1 MNKEIL
7 LTLENASVHYGGV
20 HALNNVTAN
29 IDEGEVIALMGPNG
43 AGKSTILKALFGIA
57 PLVKGRVLL
66 YGQRVNPKPHEMVAR
81 GITYVPQGRQVF
93 KNLTVYE
100 NLELGGYA
108 IVNKKDVKLNIEESL
123 KFFPALREKL
133 DVKAGLLSGGQQQM
147 LTIARG
153 LISDPKVLLLDEPS
167 LGLSPKIVKEVFEKI
182 TEINKLRKIAIVIVE
197 HSIKSV
203 LSVSNRVYVLSQGN
217 LAFSGTPTQ
226 LEKDDI
232 LQNVFLSAGK

>member
-1 MNKEIL
+1 MQKEIL
-7 LTLENASVHYGGV
+7 LTLKNASVQYGGIQ
-20 HALNNVTAN
+20 ALNNVTIN
-29 IDEGEVIALMGPNG
+29 IDEGEIVALMGPNG
-43 AGKSTILKALFGIA
+43 SGKTTTLKALFGISS
-57 PLVKGRVLL
+57 LSSGEVLWQ
-66 YGQRVNPKPHEMVAR
+66 GQKVDPKPYEMVSR

-108 IVNKKDVKLNIEESL
+108 LPNKSDVKNNIEESL

-133 DVKAGLLSGGQQQM
+133 SVKAGLLSGGQQQM

-182 TEINKLRKIAIVIVE
+182 KEINELRKIAVVIVE

-203 LSVSNRVYVLSQGN
+203 LSVSSKVFVLSQGSI
-217 LAFSGTPTQ
+217 AFFGNKEELESGNV
-226 LEKDDI
+226 LE
-232 LQNVFLSAGK
+232 NVFLAKK